1 MLLRVLAYT
10 LAFMVSFDLLF
21 CDGRY
26 TAAVKQMALTTL
38 QHFEATF

>member
-1 MLLRVLAYT
+1 LLRVLAYT

-26 TAAVKQMALTTL
+26 LRQDK
-38 QHFEATF
+38 

>member
-21 CDGRY
+21 ADGRY
-26 TAAVKQMALTTL
+26 TAAVKQMALATL
-38 QHFEATF
+38 HHF

>member
-1 MLLRVLAYT
+1 MLYRVLAT
-10 LAFMVSFDLLF
+10 LAFLVSFDLLF